1 MVWGI
6 LLLFKKLKLSCVE
19 RVRKRLNDLAKSFLL
34 SSPKVLAI
42 WTHAAVLTD
51 GVREDV
57 RQDVRKMLSHL
68 KMKYDTFL
76 KCVPFYF

>member
-6 LLLFKKLKLSCVE
+6 LFLFKKLKLSCVE
-19 RVRKRLNDLAKSFLL
+19 REVLAK
-34 SSPKVLAI
+34 

-51 GVREDV
+51 RVREDV

-68 KMKYDTFL
+68 KMKYNTFL
-76 KCVPFYF
+76 MCVPALPLRPPPLLLLS